1 MPGAFAHI
9 STVDKASEN
18 TALRNLNVP
27 KHVKKTLS
35 QYKAFLEFGCVS
47 PDYPYLAIGNHAQN
61 KWADEMHYN
70 EVGKFIA
77 TLIDLI
83 KQLDAPHQEKAF
95 AWLCGFVAH
104 VAADITIHPVV
115 ELKVGPYSENAKDHR
130 ICEMHQD
137 TYIWHKVMNL
147 GNIGLADRV
156 KENIGSCVDDNDDD
170 AIDLII
176 HDVWQTALVAVYPHY
191 AQECTPDINRW
202 HHGFQTVVNHA
213 EESHKL
219 FAWARHVASA
229 QGLTY
234 PLPEE
239 VNSEFIEGLQTP
251 HGIQH
256 YDEIFD
262 RAVSTIQLFWEKT
275 AEAVFDNGDTD
286 FFKNWN
292 LDTGYCESGV
302 LTAWVKI

>member
-9 STVDKASEN
+9 SAVNKASAN
-18 TALRNLNVP
+18 TALAKLNVP
-27 KHVKKTLS
+27 QHVKKTLS
-35 QYKAFLEFGCVS
+35 QYQAFLEFGCVS

-70 EVGKFIA
+70 EVGKLIA

-83 KQLDAPHQEKAF
+83 KQLDDHNQKKAF

-115 ELKVGPYSENAKDHR
+115 ELKVGPYTENAKDHR

-156 KENIGSCVDDNDDD
+156 KENIGSCVDEHNDDS
-170 AIDLII
+170 IDLII
-176 HDVWQTALVAVYPHY
+176 YDVWQTALVAVYPHY
-191 AQECTPDINRW
+191 AEECPPDINRW

-239 VNSEFIEGLQTP
+239 VNSEFVEGLQTP

-262 RAVSTIQLFWEKT
+262 RAVSTIQIFWEKT
-275 AEAVFDNGDTD
+275 AEAVFENGATD

-292 LDTGYCESGV
+292 LDTGFCEDGV
-302 LTAWVKI
+302 LTAWETR

>member
-9 STVDKASEN
+9 SAVNKASAN
-18 TALRNLNVP
+18 TALAKLNVP
-27 KHVKKTLS
+27 QHVKKTLS
-35 QYKAFLEFGCVS
+35 QYQAFLEFGCVS

-70 EVGKFIA
+70 EVGKLIA

-83 KQLDAPHQEKAF
+83 KQLEDHNQKKAF

-115 ELKVGPYSENAKDHR
+115 ELKVGPYTENAKDHR

-156 KENIGSCVDDNDDD
+156 KENIGSCVDEHNEDS
-170 AIDLII
+170 IDLII
-176 HDVWQTALVAVYPHY
+176 YDVWQTTLVAVYPHY
-191 AQECTPDINRW
+191 AEECPPDINRW

-239 VNSEFIEGLQTP
+239 VTSEFVEGLQTP

-275 AEAVFDNGDTD
+275 AEAVFENGATD

-292 LDTGYCESGV
+292 LDTGFCEDGV